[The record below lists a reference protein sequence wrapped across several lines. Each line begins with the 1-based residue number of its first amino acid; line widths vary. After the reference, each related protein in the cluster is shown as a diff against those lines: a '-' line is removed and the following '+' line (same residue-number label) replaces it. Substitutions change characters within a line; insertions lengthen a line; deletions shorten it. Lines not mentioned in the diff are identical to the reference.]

1 MAMVMQKYAYN
12 PQNAI
17 TEYLLIHPVRKKLA
31 SDLRCRCISFK
42 WDSCKDLNFSM

>member
-1 MAMVMQKYAYN
+1 MAKVMQKYAYN
-12 PQNAI
+12 TQNAI
-17 TEYLLIHPVRKKLA
+17 TEYLLTHPVRKKPA